1 MTTTEPNIDTSTD
14 KAGPGEP
21 ALCWLN
27 LADLA
32 PHPDNPRTS
41 LGDLTELVRSI
52 RSHGILEPLVVLPA
66 DDDGTYRIVAGH
78 RRYAAGLEA
87 GVTDVPAVVRHLS
100 PIEAIEAMLSENV
113 NRSDLTVAEEVR
125 AIERLMSLDE
135 GLTPAKLCRRIGR
148 SQAWVRSRMA
158 VTILPARWRAALDT
172 GDLSLAAGEA
182 AASVADLGPEH
193 LDAVC
198 ELLAG
203 HGWGDPTRTVATY
216 RDDLRRHGAYQEA
229 VEKARANHPVVFCDD
244 DPAPDKAK
252 RLGELFDP
260 DGAAAHRSEPCHA
273 VLVRSTSWGQ
283 GYDSPEVCTEPRR
296 HTLSRVGTPKGSD
309 LASDRTPGRPG
320 GRDDSHAKRKGRLA
334 RLAHA
339 TETFARSRGGLSQ
352 NDLIRVAQRGLVHE
366 AGRDALAFA
375 ATMLGHDQPRDVAV
389 ADLLAGADTP
399 AGLARVAGAVALGQA
414 EARMHW
420 SSGSP
425 PCSDYL
431 ALLTGSGWTPDEW
444 TAAVLDGN
452 APAAAVTPD
461 ATDDGDC
468 EVELD
473 DDELDADTVAI
484 DGDDNANAP

>member
-1 MTTTEPNIDTSTD
+1 MTTTEPVTD
-14 KAGPGEP
+14 NRTEEAAPGEP
-21 ALCWLN
+21 ELCWLN

-41 LGDLTELVRSI
+41 HGDLAELIRSI

-78 RRYAAGLEA
+78 RRHAAGVEA
-87 GVTDVPAVVRHLS
+87 GLSDVPAVVRHMS
-100 PIEAIEAMLSENV
+100 PVEAVEAMLSENV

-125 AIERLMSLDE
+125 AIERIMSLDE

-148 SQAWVRSRMA
+148 SQAWVRARMA

-203 HGWGDPTRTVATY
+203 RGWGDPTRTVANY
-216 RDDLRRHGAYQEA
+216 REDLRRRSAYQEA
-229 VEKARANHPVVFCDD
+229 VDKARAKHPAVFTDD
-244 DPAPDKAK
+244 DPAPGQAK

-260 DGAAAHRSEPCHA
+260 DGVTAHRSEPCHA
-273 VLVRSTSWGQ
+273 VVVRSTTWGA
-283 GYDSPEVCTEPRR
+283 GYDSHEVCTDPRR
-296 HTLSRVGTPKGSD
+296 HAPSRVGTPKGSD
-309 LASDRTPGRPG
+309 LASDRTPARPG
-320 GRDDSHAKRKGRLA
+320 GGDDSHAKRKARLA

-339 TETFARSRGGLSQ
+339 TETFARSRGGFSQ
-352 NDLIRVAQRGLVHE
+352 ADLVQVALHGLVHE
-366 AGRDALAFA
+366 AGRDALGFA
-375 ATMLGHDQPRDVAV
+375 ATMLGYHQPRDITVEG
-389 ADLLAGADTP
+389 LLDGVDTP
-399 AGLARVAGAVALGQA
+399 AALARVAGAVALGQA
-414 EARMHW
+414 ESRMYW

-425 PCSDYL
+425 PCRDYL

-452 APAAAVTPD
+452 AAGPAVTPD
-461 ATDDGDC
+461 ATDDRDGD
-468 EVELD
+468 VELD
-473 DDELDADTVAI
+473 NGAGV
-484 DGDDNANAP
+484 DGDDGDDAT